1 MRLNLR
7 KNPLVTLPI
16 ATVFLAIAVI
26 WPQITHSS
34 SSMVQ
39 NWDDLL
45 RGAVFGLAIGMI
57 LMAVNGMVIQRRC
70 QRSQDATKTDSAP
83 RP

>member
-1 MRLNLR
+1 
-7 KNPLVTLPI
+7 
-16 ATVFLAIAVI
+16 
-26 WPQITHSS
+26 
-34 SSMVQ
+34 MVQ